1 MDESRRLLLH
11 AEDAHVLQ
19 DLHGHSANLRL
30 EHERSCLAA
39 LTFLVIESRQ
49 RARVSES
56 LVAGERPAVGCTFW
70 MKYSPSSGALL
81 LLFRRWSRAGVEED
95 IWLRMA

>member
-39 LTFLVIESRQ
+39 LTFLVKK
-49 RARVSES
+49 
-56 LVAGERPAVGCTFW
+56 VASVHE
-70 MKYSPSSGALL
+70 
-81 LLFRRWSRAGVEED
+81 
-95 IWLRMA
+95 